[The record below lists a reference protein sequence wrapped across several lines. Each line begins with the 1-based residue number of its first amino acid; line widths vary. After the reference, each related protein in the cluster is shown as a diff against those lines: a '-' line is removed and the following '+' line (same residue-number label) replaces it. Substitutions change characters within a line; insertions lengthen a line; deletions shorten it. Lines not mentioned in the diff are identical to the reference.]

1 MLEHPWK
8 FKGWVKAN
16 YRLLIFHEGKAEAQE
31 FASITCDLLTTL
43 TTTCIISYAKAKELN
58 PIQKAKT
65 HTI

>member
-8 FKGWVKAN
+8 FKGWVKVI

-43 TTTCIISYAKAKELN
+43 TTIISYAKAKELN
-58 PIQKAKT
+58 PVQKAKT